1 MVLVQKRLHLS
12 VADGDGR
19 LPLARRR
26 RATASGSAIN
36 LLHEVAANLC
46 HPPSLKCLIRVALKE
61 IAFVVHDFL
70 QTGPDKFVP

>member
-1 MVLVQKRLHLS
+1 
-12 VADGDGR
+12 
-19 LPLARRR
+19 
-26 RATASGSAIN
+26 